1 MSLDITPQR
10 DMLLVRLDDEPTP
23 ASAIQVVHF
32 HKQPS
37 CHATVLRVG
46 PEVRELGLYSG
57 RRVLVSRLQG
67 VEIADG
73 LLIPESAVLALYDSE
88 VEA

>member
-1 MSLDITPQR
+1 
-10 DMLLVRLDDEPTP
+10 
-23 ASAIQVVHF
+23 
-32 HKQPS
+32 
-37 CHATVLRVG
+37 VG